1 MWGAACQRRH
11 ESNRVRTVR
20 VATLTGVA
28 LLLAVSSA
36 VFGAQEPRRDTSTRR
51 VSERIQALQREAEQ
65 LAAQSRSL
73 LGDLRKLEV
82 ERDLRTEDARM
93 AEAAAAAGQ
102 QVLDATTA
110 RVDALEQQREAQLPD
125 LRTQLVDIYKRG
137 RTGYAAMLFG
147 TTDAREFARATRA
160 IASLSRINE
169 RRVEQ
174 HRATVAALRVE
185 RANQER
191 DAAELRTRQQEAER
205 ARTAAQRAVA
215 ARTDLINRIDARRD
229 LTAQYMGELQMAYEK
244 LQGVTSTGSSTIDV
258 PITPFRGALDWPV
271 AGRVTGRF
279 GQANRTAGTTVRN
292 GIEIA
297 APEGTAVRAVHS
309 GTVAFAGPFTG
320 FGTLVIVDHG
330 GNAFTLY
337 GSLGSVAIERGAPVE
352 AGTELGR
359 TGTGPDSTPGLY
371 FEVRIDGRSVDPLQ
385 WLKPH

>member
-1 MWGAACQRRH
+1 M
-11 ESNRVRTVR
+11 
-20 VATLTGVA
+20 ATLTGVA
-28 LLLAVSSA
+28 VVAVLGI
-36 VFGAQEPRRDTSTRR
+36 VVVGAQEPRQETPTRR
-51 VSERIQALQREAEQ
+51 VGERIQALQREAEQ
-65 LAAQSRSL
+65 LATQSRSL
-73 LGDLRKLEV
+73 LGDLRQLEV
-82 ERDLRTEDARM
+82 ERDLRIEEARQ

-102 QVLDATTA
+102 QALDATTA
-110 RVDALEQQREAQLPD
+110 RVDALEQQRQAELPD
-125 LRTQLVDIYKRG
+125 LRAQLVDIYKRG

-174 HRATVAALRVE
+174 HRATVGALRAE
-185 RANQER
+185 RANLER
-191 DAAELRTRQQEAER
+191 NAAELKTQQQNAER
-205 ARTAAQRAVA
+205 ARTDAQRAVS
-215 ARTDLINRIDARRD
+215 ARTALINRIDARRD
-229 LTAQYMGELQMAYEK
+229 LTAQYMGELQTAYDN
-244 LQGVTSTGSSTIDV
+244 LRAVTSTGSGPVNV
-258 PITPFRGALDWPV
+258 PIAPFRGALDWPV

-297 APEGTAVRAVHS
+297 APEGTVVRAVHG

-337 GSLGSVAIERGAPVE
+337 GSLGSAAIERGAPVE
-352 AGTELGR
+352 AGTEVGR
-359 TGTGPDSTPGLY
+359 TGTGPDSMPGLY